1 MNANVQL
8 ESIIQAITENA
19 GIAIID
25 GFNNYNFLIK
35 FI

>member
-8 ESIIQAITENA
+8 ESIIQVLKENA

-35 FI
+35 AI

>member
-8 ESIIQAITENA
+8 ESIIQAENA

-25 GFNNYNFLIK
+25 GFNNYNFIIK